1 MPQIQELPGLGLLD
15 WIIIGGFFAVTL
27 GIGLYFSRRA
37 KSSLAD
43 YFVAGRKM
51 TWWVAGTSIVA
62 TSFAADTPLVI
73 SGWSRTIGLERN
85 WFWWGGIMGMM
96 LCTFFFARL
105 WRRAKLLTDVEFVEL
120 RYAGAPAA
128 GLRMFH
134 ASYRSIIQNTL
145 VMGWVTLAMVKI
157 LDVTLGI
164 PTLVFIEGDWLPVL
178 IQHGVEISTQI
189 QSVIQ
194 IEGGR
199 WLPET
204 ALNGSETVIQTAKVL
219 HLMGDS
225 AAILPAKAAGIIVCF
240 AVAAGYSAVSGLWG
254 VMATDVFQFCL
265 AMTGT
270 IILMF
275 VVFAVAG
282 GPTRMVDQAIAA
294 VNSGEVHNS
303 TPHYREQIIEQT
315 IVDAFM
321 GKNPKRLEK
330 SDPSAF
336 DAREQ
341 AAHRV
346 VDQLVEAGLLARDEQ
361 DSTVLSW
368 TAANLDAHQINA
380 RLDQVNLGIESNGQD
395 PELTFL
401 RDAMAKE
408 SGDEDTFNTTVV
420 SFWQTAYTVSRGFF
434 KEKGGA
440 DELVAADLLTEDLD
454 DQGDKFGYYRI
465 PDLSLTEDQL
475 HARMD
480 EAGIERKSEML
491 AAWRNDLVVSP
502 SKIAGFLPP
511 FNIKD
516 GGLTAIWAL
525 VVFLGL
531 QWWAG
536 GEGGGFLA
544 QRLFSCKDEKH
555 SMLAMLWYNFAMF
568 VLRPWPWIVVGIA
581 SLFLI
586 PDVTAYGAHYGP
598 EHAYVIMLMKYL
610 PAGLKGLMVAALM
623 AAYMSTIS
631 THVNFGAS
639 YVVNDIY
646 KRFISKSGSERSYI
660 LVSKIATLVLAV
672 LAGLYAFYSESIATG
687 WYIFF
692 ELMSGAGFAVLLR
705 WYWWRINAWSEI
717 AAMASS
723 LSVYLLLNHTHAFHN
738 LFENVGLGA
747 YMYLLDECAVRLTLN
762 VVISTPIWIIVT
774 FLTPP
779 EKEAH
784 LVKFYQRVQPPG
796 GWKKIANAAGH
807 PNHMTVGWIEWTGWL
822 FGVTGLF
829 AMIFSLG
836 NACFGNYG
844 YAVAFGAYGIL
855 ATVLIFKLLGMMDWS
870 SITEDESTAEPE

>member
-1 MPQIQELPGLGLLD
+1 MPTQSLPGLGLWD
-15 WIIIGGFFAVTL
+15 WIIIAGFFATTL

-37 KSSLAD
+37 KASLAD

-73 SGWSRTIGLERN
+73 SGWSRTKGLEQN

-105 WRRAKLLTDVEFVEL
+105 WRRAKLLTDVEFTEL

-157 LDVTLGI
+157 LEVTLDI
-164 PTLVFIEGDWLPVL
+164 PTLVFVKG
-178 IQHGVEISTQI
+178 Q
-189 QSVIQ
+189 
-194 IEGGR
+194 
-199 WLPET
+199 WLPE
-204 ALNGSETVIQTAKVL
+204 VVAKGVEL
-219 HLMGDS
+219 YSQIDPATIMNIPGYGEGIIS
-225 AAILPAKAAGIIVCF
+225 AKAIGIIVCF
-240 AVAAGYSAVSGLWG
+240 TVAAGYSAVSGLWG

-282 GPTRMVDQAIAA
+282 GPTQMVDKAVAS
-294 VNSGEVHNS
+294 VNSGAVHNS
-303 TPHYREQIIEQT
+303 VPTYRERIDQQAIIDVLMGLDADDLEH
-315 IVDAFM
+315 VDTLAYT
-321 GKNPKRLEK
+321 
-330 SDPSAF
+330 D
-336 DAREQ
+336 REA
-341 AAHRV
+341 AAHQAV
-346 VDQLVEAGLLARDEQ
+346 GKMISVGLLTRDAD
-361 DSTVLSW
+361 DSTDLTWFAKGLNEEAVK
-368 TAANLDAHQINA
+368 A
-380 RLDQVNLGIESNGQD
+380 RLDMIGLGSQPIAEDGLIPFLHKSLAEENGGEPGSLSRALID
-395 PELTFL
+395 LW
-401 RDAMAKE
+401 K
-408 SGDEDTFNTTVV
+408 N
-420 SFWQTAYTVSRGFF
+420 AYTVSRGHF
-434 KEKGGA
+434 KETNGAEDLLAAGLLAEDFGA
-440 DELVAADLLTEDLD
+440 DGQKL
-454 DQGDKFGYYRI
+454 GYYRF
-465 PDLSLTEDQL
+465 PDLSLTEEQL

-480 EAGIERKSEML
+480 ETGIERKSEML
-491 AAWRNDLVVSP
+491 AAWRNDEVVAP
-502 SKIAGFLPP
+502 SKITGFFPP
-511 FNIKD
+511 FKVKD

-525 VVFLGL
+525 IVFLGL

-555 SMLAMLWYNFAMF
+555 SMLAMLWYNLAMF
-568 VLRPWPWIVVGIA
+568 VLRPWPWIVVGVA

-586 PDVTAYGAHYGP
+586 PDVTVYGDHYGA

-639 YVVNDIY
+639 YIVNDLY
-646 KRFISKSGSERSYI
+646 KRFVNPNGSERSFVM
-660 LVSKIATLVLAV
+660 VSKIATVLLAV
-672 LAGLYAFYSESIATG
+672 LAGLYAYYSDSIATG

-705 WYWWRINAWSEI
+705 WYWWRISAWSEI

-723 LSVYLLLNHTHAFHN
+723 LIMFSLLNYTTAFQN
-738 LFENVGLGA
+738 LFEAVGLGG
-747 YMYLLDECAVRLTLN
+747 YLYLLDEFPVRFTLN
-762 VVISTPIWIIVT
+762 LVISTAIWVSVT

-779 EKEAH
+779 ESDAH
-784 LVKFYQRVQPPG
+784 LIRFYKRVQPPG
-796 GWKKIANAAGH
+796 GWKRIADAAGH
-807 PNHMTVGWIEWTGWL
+807 PNHLRVGWVEWAGWL
-822 FGVTGLF
+822 LGVTGLF
-829 AMIFSLG
+829 SMIFSLG
-836 NACFGNYG
+836 HACFGNYG
-844 YAVAFGAYGIL
+844 YCAAFGAYGLI
-855 ATVLIFKLLGMMDWS
+855 ATFLIFKLLGKMDWS
-870 SITEDESTAEPE
+870 SVAEEGGATTE

>member
-1 MPQIQELPGLGLLD
+1 MPIEVLPGLGPWD
-15 WIIIGGFFAVTL
+15 WAVITGFFVTTL

-37 KSSLAD
+37 KASLAD

-73 SGWSRTIGLERN
+73 SGWSRTVGLERN

-157 LDVTLGI
+157 LEVTLDI
-164 PTLVFIEGDWLPVL
+164 PTLVFVKGQWLPEV
-178 IQHGVEISTQI
+178 IARGVELSTQI
-189 QSVIQ
+189 
-194 IEGGR
+194 
-199 WLPET
+199 
-204 ALNGSETVIQTAKVL
+204 
-219 HLMGDS
+219 DS
-225 AAILPAKAAGIIVCF
+225 ASILNIPGYGAAIISAKATGIIVCF
-240 AVAAGYSAVSGLWG
+240 TVAAGYSAVSGLWG

-282 GPTRMVDQAIAA
+282 GPSKMVDQAVAA
-294 VNSGEVHNS
+294 VNSGDVHNIAPS
-303 TPHYREQIIEQT
+303 YRERISKQV
-315 IVDAFM
+315 IVDALM
-321 GKNPKRLEK
+321 GPRADTLKHTDTRAYA
-330 SDPSAF
+330 D
-336 DAREQ
+336 RE
-341 AAHRV
+341 AAADLAVNR
-346 VDQLVEAGLLARDEQ
+346 LVEAGLLAFTEDEPA
-361 DSTVLSW
+361 TLAW
-368 TAANLDAHQINA
+368 AANDLDGPAITAH
-380 RLDQVNLGIESNGQD
+380 LDRIGLGSVPLSDDDPLTNFRDSLAAENSGKPDSIKNIVVALWQD
-395 PELTFL
+395 
-401 RDAMAKE
+401 
-408 SGDEDTFNTTVV
+408 
-420 SFWQTAYTVSRGFF
+420 AYTVSRGHF

-440 DELVAADLLTEDLD
+440 DELIAAGLLIEDID
-454 DQGDKFGYYRI
+454 VDGGKTGYYRI

-475 HARMD
+475 ISRLGG
-480 EAGIERKSEML
+480 AGIERRGEML
-491 AAWRNDLVVSP
+491 SAWRNDQVVAP

-511 FNIKD
+511 FDLKN
-516 GGLTAIWAL
+516 GGLTAVWAL
-525 VVFLGL
+525 IVFLGL

-581 SLFLI
+581 SLFLV
-586 PDVTAYGAHYGP
+586 PDVTAYGQHYGA
-598 EHAYVIMLMKYL
+598 EHAYVVMLMKYL
-610 PAGLKGLMVAALM
+610 PAGLRGLMVAALM

-639 YVVNDIY
+639 YVVNDLY
-646 KRFISKSGSERSYI
+646 KRFISPNGSERSFV
-660 LVSKIATLVLAV
+660 LVSKIATVLLAV
-672 LAGLYAFYSESIATG
+672 LAGIYAYYSQSIATG
-687 WYIFF
+687 WYTFF

-705 WYWWRINAWSEI
+705 WYWWRISAWSEI

-723 LSVYLLLNHTHAFHN
+723 LLMYMTLNHTPVFQR
-738 LFENVGLGA
+738 LFEIIGLGE
-747 YMYLLDECAVRLTLN
+747 YIYLLDEYAVRFTLN
-762 VVISTPIWIIVT
+762 VVISTAIWVTVT

-784 LVKFYQRVQPPG
+784 LIKFYQRVQPPG
-796 GWKKIANAAGH
+796 GWKKIADAAGH
-807 PNHMTVGWIEWTGWL
+807 PNHLTVGWIEWTGWFL
-822 FGVTGLF
+822 GVTGLF

-836 NACFGNYG
+836 HACFGHYI
-844 YAVAFGAYGIL
+844 YAAAFGAYGIL
-855 ATVLIFKLLGMMDWS
+855 ATVLIFKLLGKMDWS
-870 SITEDESTAEPE
+870 SVTSESDPAS

>member
-1 MPQIQELPGLGLLD
+1 MPTQALPGLGVWD
-15 WIIIGGFFAVTL
+15 WIIIGCFFAATL

-37 KSSLAD
+37 KASLAD

-73 SGWSRTIGLERN
+73 SGWSRTLGLERN

-105 WRRAKLLTDVEFVEL
+105 WRRAALLTDVEFTEL
-120 RYAGAPAA
+120 RYAGKPAA

-157 LDVTLGI
+157 LEVTLDI
-164 PTLVFIEGDWLPVL
+164 PSLVFVKG
-178 IQHGVEISTQI
+178 Q
-189 QSVIQ
+189 
-194 IEGGR
+194 
-199 WLPET
+199 WLPE
-204 ALNGSETVIQTAKVL
+204 VVAKGAELYSQVDPATI
-219 HLMGDS
+219 MNIPGYGEGIIS
-225 AAILPAKAAGIIVCF
+225 AKAIGIIVCF
-240 AVAAGYSAVSGLWG
+240 TVAAGYSAVSGLWG
-254 VMATDVFQFCL
+254 VMATDVFQFVL

-270 IILMF
+270 VILMF

-282 GPTRMVDQAIAA
+282 GPTQMADKAIAA
-294 VNSGEVHNS
+294 VNSGAVHNS
-303 TPHYREQIIEQT
+303 VPVYREHIDKQA
-315 IVDAFM
+315 IVDVLM
-321 GKNPKRLEK
+321 GPDTEYLKHV
-330 SDPSAF
+330 DTVTYA
-336 DAREQ
+336 DREAAANQ
-341 AAHRV
+341 AVGRMIK
-346 VDQLVEAGLLARDEQ
+346 AGLLARSEDDPATLKWAATGLDIQAITVRLEQ
-361 DSTVLSW
+361 AGLGPQPLTDDYPIALLHESLAGENGGKPDS
-368 TAANLDAHQINA
+368 
-380 RLDQVNLGIESNGQD
+380 
-395 PELTFL
+395 LT
-401 RDAMAKE
+401 RAV
-408 SGDEDTFNTTVV
+408 TTL
-420 SFWQTAYTVSRGFF
+420 WQNAYTVSRGHF

-440 DELVAADLLTEDLD
+440 DELISAGLLAEDFGTDGEKL
-454 DQGDKFGYYRI
+454 GYYRI
-465 PDLSLTEDQL
+465 PDLSLTEEQL
-475 HARMD
+475 HTRMD
-480 EAGIERKSEML
+480 DVGIERKSEIL
-491 AAWRNDLVVSP
+491 AAWRQDSVVAP
-502 SKIAGFLPP
+502 SKITGFLPP
-511 FNIKD
+511 FDLKN

-568 VLRPWPWIVVGIA
+568 VLRPWPWIVVGVA

-586 PDVTAYGAHYGP
+586 PDVTAYGEHYGP

-639 YVVNDIY
+639 YIVNDIY
-646 KRFISKSGSERSYI
+646 KRFINPKGSERSFI
-660 LVSKIATLVLAV
+660 MVSKIATVLLAV
-672 LAGLYAFYSESIATG
+672 LAGLYAYYSESIATG

-705 WYWWRINAWSEI
+705 WYWWRISAWSEI
-717 AAMASS
+717 AAMTSS
-723 LSVYLLLNHTHAFHN
+723 LSIYLLLNHTQVFHN
-738 LFENVGLGA
+738 VFETVGLGA
-747 YMYLLDECAVRLTLN
+747 YLYLLDEFAVRLTLN
-762 VVISTPIWIIVT
+762 VVISTPIWVAVT

-779 EKEAH
+779 ENESH

-796 GWKKIANAAGH
+796 GWKRIADAAGH
-807 PNHMTVGWIEWTGWL
+807 PNHLRVGWVEWAGWL
-822 FGVTGLF
+822 AGVTGLF

-836 NACFGNYG
+836 HACFGNYG
-844 YAVAFGAYGIL
+844 TGAAFGAYGIL
-855 ATVLIFKLLGMMDWS
+855 ATVLIFKLLGKMDWS
-870 SITEDESTAEPE
+870 GVGEQGVEEV